1 MAGTTRNTA
10 APAAP
15 EYDFDNWDEE
25 AEEKAIAAAVPD
37 VRMIIVERR
46 AIGRLTD
53 GMIVEAP
60 LSLTLDEVDEMS
72 ASGMTPVDQFKV
84 VLRKVGG
91 DELANDF
98 GRRDMVECAILAE
111 KYFRLIQRIQQAAF
125 PES

>member
-15 EYDFDNWDEE
+15 EYDFDSWDEE
-25 AEEKAIAAAVPD
+25 AEQKAIAAAVPD
-37 VRMIIVERR
+37 VRMIIVEKR

-72 ASGMTPVDQFKV
+72 ASGLTPVDQFKV

-111 KYFRLIQRIQQAAF
+111 KYFRLLQRIQQAAF